1 MKKALLIITLAMGLF
16 SCSTR
21 STESR
26 TEAASVAEELTD
38 HVELLY
44 FHGKQRC
51 ITCRAIE
58 RYSKEVVDSLVATG
72 ISADELIF
80 RVIDVDENE
89 AIADSY
95 EVSGSALFLVKYDDG
110 NERRDDLTSF
120 GFGNAKNKPDVFK
133 KGLTDKI
140 ESALR

>member
-1 MKKALLIITLAMGLF
+1 MKKKLLIITLATGLL

-21 STESR
+21 SIESQ
-26 TEAASVAEELTD
+26 TEATSAAEEVTD

-80 RVIDVDENE
+80 RVVDVDENE
-89 AIADSY
+89 EIADSY

-110 NERRDDLTSF
+110 HERRDDLTSF